1 MKLPVI
7 PFVFDWN
14 HLKNV
19 NETYWQHLS
28 WVLYSTVMLTTIT
41 VVGFIHGIFPFL
53 LPEAPDALV
62 VKWNQK
68 FRERRERTGQA
79 EWRPE
84 NKKTKMMME

>member
-7 PFVFDWN
+7 PFVFDWS

-28 WVLYSTVMLTTIT
+28 WVLYSTVMLSAVI
-41 VVGFIHGIFPFL
+41 VVGFIHGVFPFL
-53 LPEAPDALV
+53 FPEAPDALV
-62 VKWNQK
+62 GKWNRK

-79 EWRPE
+79 GWRPE
-84 NKKTKMMME
+84 